1 MNIRENKGITIVSLS
16 ITISLLLIIAGISI
30 TGALIGVKETEETK
44 LISELTIIQHAI
56 LERYTSSI
64 LTKEPLP
71 GEIIEKS
78 EVQTI
83 IDEMNQICNE
93 DITLKGKEYK
103 RLTKQELKN
112 IGIDNQEYSYIVN
125 YKTGEIINETIKT
138 TETKKPLYVYSKV
151 EE

>member
-1 MNIRENKGITIVSLS
+1 MNIKENKGITIVSLS
-16 ITISLLLIIAGISI
+16 ITIVVLLIIAAISI
-30 TGALIGVKETEETK
+30 TGAIIGTKETKETK
-44 LISELTIIQHAI
+44 LISEITIIQHAI

-71 GEIIEKS
+71 GTEVEKS

-83 IDEMNQICNE
+83 MDEINKICGE
-93 DITLKGKEYK
+93 TIELKGTEYK
-103 RLTKQELKN
+103 RLTKEEFKN
-112 IGIDNQEYSYIVN
+112 MGITNQEYTYIVN
-125 YKTGEIINETIKT
+125 YKTGEVINETIKT

>member
-1 MNIRENKGITIVSLS
+1 MNTRENKGITIVSLT
-16 ITISLLLIIAGISI
+16 ITVIILLIIAGISI
-30 TGALIGVKETEETK
+30 TGSIIGARETEETK
-44 LISELTIIQHAI
+44 LISEITIIQHSI

-71 GEIIEKS
+71 GEVVEKS

-83 IDEMNQICNE
+83 IDEINE
-93 DITLKGKEYK
+93 TCDENIELKGTEYK
-103 RLTKQELKN
+103 RLTKEELKN
-112 IGIDNQEYSYIVN
+112 MGITNQEYTYIVN
-125 YKTGEIINETIKT
+125 YKTGEAINETLKI

>member
-1 MNIRENKGITIVSLS
+1 MKKNKGITIVSLA
-16 ITISLLLIIAGISI
+16 ITIVVLLIIAGISI
-30 TGALIGVKETEETK
+30 GGAIIGAKETEETK
-44 LISELTIIQHAI
+44 LISEITIIQHAI

-71 GEIIEKS
+71 GIEVEKS

-83 IDEMNQICNE
+83 IDEINEICDEN
-93 DITLKGKEYK
+93 ITLKGTEYK

-112 IGIDNQEYSYIVN
+112 MGIDNQEYTYIVN
-125 YKTGEIINETIKT
+125 YKTGEVMNETLKT